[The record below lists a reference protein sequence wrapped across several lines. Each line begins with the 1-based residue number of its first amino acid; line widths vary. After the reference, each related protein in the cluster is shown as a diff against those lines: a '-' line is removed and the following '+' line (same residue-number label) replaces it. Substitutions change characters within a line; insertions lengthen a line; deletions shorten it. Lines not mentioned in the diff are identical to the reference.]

1 MKVEEGGKN
10 PTTTELGK
18 LLLAQSATSSSADIS
33 SATGELEQLL
43 VLIGSSSL
51 LPPL

>member
-18 LLLAQSATSSSADIS
+18 LLVAQSATSSSADIS
-33 SATGELEQLL
+33 SATGELEQLH